1 MRRMLL
7 ATALAVLAT
16 SLLAPPATAQT
27 GDVYRDGWSLKSWY
41 HPGNP
46 HRGEVSAES
55 WVDLDWPCGTPRDV
69 GMNCDIQRLRGH
81 GLVRKEYKVTRVEI
95 GLVRL
100 GRYPAGT
107 LVQNERNRNSGSLSQ
122 VGQTTAWYPVAED
135 CVVAFRAWTRTS
147 FAVRWT
153 DGRLSGPFCKFVRGG
168 QSLAVTGQDRAAGSA
183 RYSPQAQSR
192 ASWGVPLGRPLGRTE
207 SW

>member
-27 GDVYRDGWSLKSWY
+27 SDVYRDGWSLKSWY

-122 VGQTTAWYPVAED
+122 VEQTTAWYPVAED

-153 DGRLSGPFCKFVRGG
+153 DGRLSKR
-168 QSLAVTGQDRAAGSA
+168 SLLGDPTTMEICRQGDLTVAERRWLRAG
-183 RYSPQAQSR
+183 
-192 ASWGVPLGRPLGRTE
+192 LG
-207 SW
+207 